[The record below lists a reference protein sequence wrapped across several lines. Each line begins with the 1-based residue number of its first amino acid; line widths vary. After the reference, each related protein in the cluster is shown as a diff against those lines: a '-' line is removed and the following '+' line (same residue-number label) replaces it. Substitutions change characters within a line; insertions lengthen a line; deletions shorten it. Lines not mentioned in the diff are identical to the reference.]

1 MKLHLSSKNK
11 MLGGVC
17 AGIAE
22 TIGVDPSFVRI
33 GFLSRDCFFIW
44 RLSLYIYSYV
54 GAAAKG
60 ITEEI

>member
-33 GFLSRDCFFIW
+33 GFFIAGLFLHMAL
-44 RLSLYIYSYV
+44 RPVYKELHADRET
-54 GAAAKG
+54 GC
-60 ITEEI
+60 

>member
-33 GFLSRDCFFIW
+33 GFFIAG
-44 RLSLYIYSYV
+44 LFLHMALVIIYSYV

-60 ITEEI
+60 ITGEI